1 MRAMLRYP
9 AVHRE
14 AELRAMP
21 ASRLREL
28 ARERNIPVAGLTD
41 KADFARALATTRED
55 LEQLPTGR
63 LRRLLKERGIA
74 TWNLLE
80 KSEYVEAF
88 FSGPPPH
95 ARAAASTVR
104 SPHEHASATSSPS
117 GAAVAAASPGVTGDG
132 TPCDLGPIDDDDDDG
147 QNSTASSGSDA
158 PCQS

>member
-1 MRAMLRYP
+1 MRAILRYP

-95 ARAAASTVR
+95 APASTVR
-104 SPHEHASATSSPS
+104 SPHEHTSTTSSPS
-117 GAAVAAASPGVTGDG
+117 GAAAAASPGVTGDG
-132 TPCDLGPIDDDDDDG
+132 TPCDLGPIDDDDDG
-147 QNSTASSGSDA
+147 QNSTASSGSDT